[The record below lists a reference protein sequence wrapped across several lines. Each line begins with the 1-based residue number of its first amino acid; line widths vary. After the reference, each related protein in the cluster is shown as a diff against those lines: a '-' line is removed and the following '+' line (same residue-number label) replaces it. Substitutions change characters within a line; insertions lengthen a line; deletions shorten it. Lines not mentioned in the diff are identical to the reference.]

1 MPKVAFQGEKGAFSE
16 DAAIRFWRSGV
27 SPVPHRTFRDV
38 FESVWKG
45 RCEAGIIPIENAQTG
60 SIHQN
65 VDLLLEY
72 RLSVTGEIILR
83 IRHCLLALPGVRM
96 KDVRRI
102 LSHPQALEQCSGFL
116 RSKKGIASVP
126 THDTAGSAK
135 MISEEKLKDSA
146 AIASARA
153 GQDYGLAVLKRGIE
167 NHEQNFTRFLVI
179 SKKAGSPTRAA
190 KTSVVFSLK
199 DIPGGLY
206 KALSVFALRD
216 INLLKIESRPMRKGP
231 WKYWFYLDFEGAMLD
246 SQCSRAIDHLGE
258 ITTYLKVLGS
268 YPLGRV
274 IE

>member
-1 MPKVAFQGEKGAFSE
+1 MPKIAFQGERGAFSE
-16 DAAIRFWRSGV
+16 DAAIRFWRSPV
-27 SPVPHRTFRDV
+27 SPSPHRTFRDV
-38 FESVWKG
+38 FDAVWKG
-45 RCEAGIIPIENAQTG
+45 RCDSGVVPIENSQTG

-72 RLSVTGEIILR
+72 NLAVTGEIILR
-83 IRHCLLALPGVRM
+83 IRHCLLAFPGVRM
-96 KDVRRI
+96 KDIRKV

-116 RSKKGIASVP
+116 AGKKGFTVVP
-126 THDTAGSAK
+126 TNDTAGSAK
-135 MISEEKLKDSA
+135 IISENKVTDSA
-146 AIASARA
+146 AIASSRA

-167 NHEQNFTRFLVI
+167 NHEQNYTRFLVI
-179 SKKAGSPTRAA
+179 SRKPISPTRGA

-231 WKYWFYLDFEGAMLD
+231 WKYWFYLDFEGTMLD
-246 SQCSRAIDHLGE
+246 AHCSHAIDHLGE

-268 YPLGRV
+268 YPVGRI